1 MDEQR
6 LKMDSTV
13 RQNDRTA
20 ARRVGEKTLVV
31 VIDTNHLHKL
41 NQTGGRVWDLCDG
54 RTVGEVAECLA
65 EEYALPMSDAER
77 DVRAFVHALHGAG
90 AVILEERAVV
100 DG

>member
-20 ARRVGEKTLVV
+20 ARRVGQKTLVV

-41 NQTGGRVWDLCDG
+41 NDTGGRVWDLCDG
-54 RTVGEVAECLA
+54 RTVGEVAECVA
-65 EEYALPMSDAER
+65 AEYALSSAEAER